1 MGSAEAPVS
10 HPTYERRRPLHE
22 GVKDPG
28 VQWFIQV
35 HVCVCALVTERD
47 NGEHS
52 TAGRARVWREA
63 RRMGTPAPGQG
74 GSLEPE

>member
-1 MGSAEAPVS
+1 VGSAEAPVS

-28 VQWFIQV
+28 VQRFIKV
-35 HVCVCALVTERD
+35 HVCVLVTERD

-52 TAGRARVWREA
+52 TAERARV
-63 RRMGTPAPGQG
+63 
-74 GSLEPE
+74 